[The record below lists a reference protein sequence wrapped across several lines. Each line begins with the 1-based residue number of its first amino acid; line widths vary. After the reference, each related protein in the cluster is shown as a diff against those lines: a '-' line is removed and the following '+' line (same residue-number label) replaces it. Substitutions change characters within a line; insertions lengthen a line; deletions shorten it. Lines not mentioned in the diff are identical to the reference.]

1 MASKITDKLNLK
13 NKNSNSKALSKANKI
28 SEAQQYALVA
38 VFGASIFLG
47 VAIAMIIHFTNQISF
62 NATVIAEEEKTI
74 VALSDTIKNIG
85 ICNAPKGTIY
95 TDEELKK
102 CSPNDI
108 DAASVPN
115 TLRSN
120 ILQVMAANTALN
132 SVPKQD
138 LSYCVNT
145 NTGKNFTYGELNEFY
160 SEAVESGDTA
170 TIAAATELI
179 QICSALRVIPDALPG
194 FRNEEALLSSLNRIF
209 IMSNW
214 EPEGLSPA
222 GTYESADFGNNLY
235 TIPFQLSVDADT
247 AATMTVLNNIERS
260 IREFDI
266 RRATIEWSSESSL
279 TLNSELAA
287 YYTLP
292 STVTEETQTIKYGA
306 TKAGSTESEGA
317 DE

>member
-1 MASKITDKLNLK
+1 MALTMNEKTALK
-13 NKNSNSKALSKANKI
+13 GKFSNSKAFSKTSKI
-28 SEAQQYALVA
+28 SEAQQYTLVA

-47 VAIAMIIHFTNQISF
+47 VAIAMIIHFVDQISF
-62 NATVIAEEEKTI
+62 NATVIAEEEKTV

-95 TDEELKK
+95 TEEELKK
-102 CSPNDI
+102 CSPNNI

-138 LSYCVNT
+138 LSYCVNADT
-145 NTGKNFTYGELNEFY
+145 NKNFTYGELNKIY
-160 SEAVESGDTA
+160 SEAVEGGNTA

-179 QICSALRVIPDALPG
+179 QICSALRVVPDALPG

-247 AATMTVLNNIERS
+247 AATMTVLSNIERS
-260 IREFDI
+260 IREFNI
-266 RRATIEWSSESSL
+266 RRATIEWSGESSL

-292 STVTEETQTIKYGA
+292 SAVAEETQTIKYGT
-306 TKAGSTESEGA
+306 TKTSSTESEGA
-317 DE
+317 E

>member
-1 MASKITDKLNLK
+1 MASKISDKLNLK
-13 NKNSNSKALSKANKI
+13 DKLANSKALTKANKI
-28 SEAQQYALVA
+28 SEARQYSLIA
-38 VFGASIFLG
+38 VFGASIFFG
-47 VAIAMIIHFTNQISF
+47 VAIAMVIHFINQISF
-62 NATVIAEEEKTI
+62 NATVIAEEDQTI

-85 ICNAPKGTIY
+85 VCTAPKGSTY
-95 TDEELKK
+95 TDEELRK
-102 CSPNDI
+102 CSPDDI
-108 DAASVPN
+108 DVSSIQG

-120 ILQVMAANTALN
+120 ILQNMAANEALN

-145 NTGKNFTYGELNEFY
+145 NTNKNFTYGELNEFY
-160 SEAVESGDTA
+160 IEAVESGDTQK
-170 TIAAATELI
+170 IAAATELI
-179 QICSALRVIPDALPG
+179 QICSALRVIPDALPQY
-194 FRNEEALLSSLNRIF
+194 RNEEALLSSLNRVF

-222 GTYESADFGNNLY
+222 GTYEDASFGNNLY

-247 AATMTVLNNIERS
+247 ATTMTVLNNIERS

-287 YYTLP
+287 YYTAQ
-292 STVTEETQTIKYGA
+292 SVVTPETKTIKYGDKKSA
-306 TKAGSTESEGA
+306 TSSEEESVE
-317 DE
+317 